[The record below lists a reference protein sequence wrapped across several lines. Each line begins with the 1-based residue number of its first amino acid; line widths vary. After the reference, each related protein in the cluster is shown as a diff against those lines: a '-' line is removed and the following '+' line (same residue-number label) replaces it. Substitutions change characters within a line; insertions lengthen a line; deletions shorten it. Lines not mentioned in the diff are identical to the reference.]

1 MTLPPNFGQAFDLS
15 NLGKPKSDPAT
26 PLPGIEITAQN
37 LSAEI
42 LPLSATK
49 PVVLVVWSQRSPESV
64 EMIRTLGKLALAD
77 QGTWVLGRV
86 EAETQPQVAQAL
98 QTQTLPYG
106 IAFINNQPIPF
117 TEQALTEAQ
126 LREVIT
132 KILTL
137 AAQQGVGEAPEEKS
151 EPEEDEALA
160 ALEQGDYKTA
170 EDAYRRLLARKPSD
184 SYAKIGLAQVQ
195 LLIRTQNLDPA
206 ATLAA
211 CAANPTDI
219 ELALA
224 AADVA
229 ILNGEIEH
237 AFEHLISL
245 IAQNSGDDRKLIKE
259 RLLEL
264 FGLIDAGDPRLIKAR
279 AALANVLF

>member
-1 MTLPPNFGQAFDLS
+1 MTLPPNFGRAYDLS
-15 NLGKPKSDPAT
+15 GLGKAKSDVAEA
-26 PLPGIEITAQN
+26 LPGIEITAQN

-42 LPLSATK
+42 LPLSTTK

-64 EMIRTLGKLALAD
+64 EMIRLLGKLALAD
-77 QGTWVLGRV
+77 QGKWVLGRV
-86 EAETQPQVAQAL
+86 EAETQTQVAQAL

-117 TEQALTEAQ
+117 TEQALTEMQ

-137 AAQQGVGEAPEEKS
+137 AAQQGIGEVPEEKS

-160 ALEQGDYKTA
+160 ALEKGDYATA
-170 EDAYRRLLARKPSD
+170 EEAYKRLLARKPTD

-195 LLIRTQNLDPA
+195 LLIRTQDIDPA
-206 ATLAA
+206 TTLAA
-211 CAANPTDI
+211 CAANPSDI
-219 ELALA
+219 PLALA

-237 AFEHLISL
+237 AFEHLIHL
-245 IAQNSGDDRKLIKE
+245 ISQNQGEERKMIKE

-264 FGLIDAGDPRLIKAR
+264 FGLIDAQDPRLIKAR